1 MDPQGEDVD
10 GAAVFVEA
18 WIDDMLVIAG
28 PPQPASS
35 GDAVKRIE
43 RGFRAGPDGPVPDET
58 IDASHT
64 QVLRMHLRDP
74 SEVDP
79 TPATSL
85 GRRHS
90 EPLASNPKEA
100 ELSAAV

>member
-1 MDPQGEDVD
+1 
-10 GAAVFVEA
+10 
-18 WIDDMLVIAG
+18 
-28 PPQPASS
+28 
-35 GDAVKRIE
+35 
-43 RGFRAGPDGPVPDET
+43 
-58 IDASHT
+58 
-64 QVLRMHLRDP
+64 MHLRDP